1 MVDSSSTHSKNVDE
15 KNVNVVQQE
24 LKPTFS
30 QDNLNSPNVL
40 ATVTSVNGEI
50 IPITGNV
57 DEAMQYALDI
67 DQYDAS
73 PEEFKKLLRKIDYS
87 LLPLLCLLY
96 ALQFMDKT
104 STSYAAVFG
113 LTEYFNMKGNMY
125 SWTGSAFYLGYLV
138 FAFPVSMV
146 LQKFPVA
153 KTASILVIIWGVL
166 LCLHATPANYAGLIT
181 LRTLLGVFESGITPA
196 MVIITSQ
203 WYKKEEQ
210 FLRTSYW
217 FACNGFGTVMGAAIA
232 YGIATR
238 DGSYSLLAWKVLF
251 IVIGCMTIAIGL
263 LMYVWIPDLPT
274 KAIWLNE
281 HERKLTVLRIKGNQ
295 QGFGNKHFKLH
306 QFKEAIF
313 DINTW
318 LFFLFAFASNIPNG
332 SLTSFSA
339 ILLKGTFG
347 YSSQDALLMNMPTG
361 AVEFVGC
368 IALGLLHKYIP
379 HRLAISFG
387 SMALALV
394 FACMLAFANQS
405 PHARLAG
412 YYLLFIYPI
421 TMICNLSCFSSN
433 VAGHTKKL
441 TVNAIYLVGYCVGN
455 LVGPQTFRASQAP
468 EYVGGEIAI
477 VVCYIASLILIAMTY
492 YSYWHENKRRDR
504 LQAEGLLHSPDF
516 ENFEFAD
523 LTDKENPNFR
533 YSL

>member
-1 MVDSSSTHSKNVDE
+1 MSDTSAKSVVDE
-15 KNVNVVQQE
+15 KTGVTANNH
-24 LKPTFS
+24 LIPTFS
-30 QDNLNSPNVL
+30 NENLNTHDVL
-40 ATVTSVNGEI
+40 ATIKSIDGEVIPVTGD
-50 IPITGNV
+50 V
-57 DEAMQYALDI
+57 DEAMKYALEI
-67 DQYDAS
+67 GQGEQAT
-73 PEEFKKLLRKIDYS
+73 EEDFRKLLRKIDYC

-104 STSYAAVFG
+104 SSSYAAVMG
-113 LTEYFNMKGNMY
+113 LQDYYNMKGEMY

-138 FAFPVSMV
+138 FAFPISLV

-153 KTASILVIIWGVL
+153 KTASILVIVWGVL
-166 LCLHATPANYAGLIT
+166 LCLHSTPSNYAGFVT

-203 WYKKEEQ
+203 WYKREEQ
-210 FLRTSYW
+210 FLRTSIW
-217 FACNGFGTVMGAAIA
+217 FACNGFGTIMGGAIA
-232 YGIATR
+232 YGIASR
-238 DGSYSLLAWKVLF
+238 DGSYSMEGWKVLF
-251 IVIGCMTIAIGL
+251 VTIGCMTIFVGI
-263 LMYVWIPDLPT
+263 LMYMWIPDLPT
-274 KAIWLNE
+274 KAIWLSE
-281 HERKLTVLRIKGNQ
+281 HERHLTVLRIKHNQ
-295 QGFGNKHFKLH
+295 QGFGNKHFKFH
-306 QFKEAIF
+306 QFKEAIM

-318 LFFLFAFASNIPNG
+318 LFFLFAFASDVPNG

-347 YSSQDALLMNMPTG
+347 YSSEKSLLMNMPTG

-368 IALGLLHKYIP
+368 ICLGLLHTYIP

-387 SMALALV
+387 SMALALI
-394 FACMLAFANQS
+394 FACMLAFAKQS

-412 YYLLFIYPI
+412 YYLLFVYPL
-421 TMICNLSCFSSN
+421 TTICNLSCFSSN

-441 TVNAIYLVGYCVGN
+441 TVNAIYLVGYCAGN

-477 VVCYIASLILIAMTY
+477 VVCYIASLILIALIY
-492 YSYWHENKRRDR
+492 YSYWRENKRRDR
-504 LQAEGLLHSPDF
+504 LQAEGLLQAPDF

-533 YSL
+533 YAL